1 MAKYASMRKMGHLRN
16 DKIYSGNIRL
26 KKSREAGQK
35 QTPQEFCGDLFI
47 TGGGRQFY
55 GLLHTTTGNLQ
66 GNFKNLPPKAP
77 FPSNHIRLQLN
88 TSVQSP
94 NFSAQNSL
102 KN

>member
-1 MAKYASMRKMGHLRN
+1 MYYT
-16 DKIYSGNIRL
+16 KIL
-26 KKSREAGQK
+26 KI
-35 QTPQEFCGDLFI
+35 I

>member
-1 MAKYASMRKMGHLRN
+1 MPKYASVREMRYLRY
-16 DKIYSGNIRL
+16 DKIYTSNIRL
-26 KKSREAGQK
+26 KKSRKAGQK
-35 QTPQEFCGDLFI
+35 QTSQEISGDLFI
-47 TGGGRQFY
+47 PGGGRQFY